1 MRKKQM
7 LLYRNHLTVNQTFS
21 TINGIS
27 IQSRHQE
34 AICEALRKFLLGRSL
49 ILLGI
54 SFQSFTP
61 KREILSKSPLVVK
74 PGSQF
79 VFCKMGHLPPFPLRV
94 NDEVL

>member
-1 MRKKQM
+1 MTSQYSQDVRK
-7 LLYRNHLTVNQTFS
+7 
-21 TINGIS
+21 
-27 IQSRHQE
+27 QSVKHF
-34 AICEALRKFLLGRSL
+34 RKFLLGRSL

-61 KREILSKSPLVVK
+61 KRPVVVK